1 MGIDVL
7 LILNPFL
14 FIEQHTSLARTC
26 FFVSFVS
33 DIPKIITLFCNYT
46 NNSSFFLFVC
56 FVCALLFESKVCFLV
71 QELIV
76 WDYKAYD
83 WGKHSPP
90 PASKLRTIQPV
101 AALYFVKMRKSL

>member
-46 NNSSFFLFVC
+46 NNSSFFLFVL
-56 FVCALLFESKVCFLV
+56 FVHYYSRVKFVFSCKNSSYETT
-71 QELIV
+71 
-76 WDYKAYD
+76 
-83 WGKHSPP
+83 
-90 PASKLRTIQPV
+90 KLTIEGNTRLHRLPNSGPSS
-101 AALYFVKMRKSL
+101 R